1 MRSVTPQKPSI
12 DQIGEERRRELFR
25 QNAKA
30 NTMRMPMP
38 TDTDDVAYTEAD
50 RAEHAAWLESVKGA
64 AQ

>member
-1 MRSVTPQKPSI
+1 MQFAIPQKPSI
-12 DQIGEERRRELFR
+12 DQLGEDRRRELFR

-30 NTMRMPMP
+30 NTLRTPMP

-64 AQ
+64 PQ